1 MEPCVLPAAAQRGR
15 RTRGALGCRAM
26 RVLGRAAL
34 WVLLLAQVGVQV
46 GPDGAGGVPRSPPRA
61 AGSHRGL
68 AAVFPQAPACA
79 VGPAA
84 ASPGSPSV
92 RRPPG
97 PAEWPGW
104 GEKGGKSARGGRVV
118 RTFSAEQ
125 LVNARRLVYKA
136 PRRFLTQGIPCK
148 TLRRFPAN
156 TAESTFSNIYIISQ

>member
-15 RTRGALGCRAM
+15 RARGALGGRAM

-46 GPDGAGGVPRSPPRA
+46 GPDGGGGVPWSPPRA

-68 AAVFPQAPACA
+68 DAVFPQAPACA

-97 PAEWPGW
+97 PAEWPGS
-104 GEKGGKSARGGRVV
+104 GEEGGKFARGGRGGSNLF
-118 RTFSAEQ
+118 RGAACK
-125 LVNARRLVYKA
+125 LPKLVYKTL
-136 PRRFLTQGIPCK
+136 RRFLTQGIPYK
-148 TLRRFPAN
+148 TLRRFSS
-156 TAESTFSNIYIISQ
+156 EHR